1 MRIGVPKEIKTQEYR
16 VGMTPA
22 GVKILTSRGHTV
34 LVEQGAGLGSG
45 LPDEQY
51 VKAGAQIV
59 ATKEEVWG
67 GADMVVKVKEP
78 IAPEFPLMRKDLLLF
93 TYLHLAAA
101 AELGKEL
108 LNRGVN
114 GVAYETLEPTP
125 GDLPLLTPMSAV
137 AGRMSVQAGAAY
149 LEREKGG
156 KGVLLGGVPGVK
168 RGRVTIIGGG
178 VVGQNAARIAMGFG
192 ASVTV
197 LDVNLKTLAYID
209 DVYNGR
215 IHTQYS
221 DPINIERAVLDSDL
235 VIGGVLIAGAR
246 APRLVTAKMVKEMEA
261 GSVIVDVSIDQGG
274 CVETA
279 RPTTHDN
286 PTYVVDDV
294 IHYGV
299 ANMPGAVPRTSTYA
313 LTNATISYVTRLA
326 DKGLEKAIAD
336 EPFIVSG
343 LNTYK
348 GTVPHKAVAEAL
360 SVPFAQYRSAH

>member
-22 GVKILTSRGHTV
+22 GVKILTDRGHTV

-45 LPDEQY
+45 LSDDAY
-51 VKAGAQIV
+51 AKAGATLV
-59 ATKEEVWG
+59 PTKEDVWG
-67 GADMVVKVKEP
+67 GADMIVKVKEP
-78 IAPEFPLMRKDLLLF
+78 IAPEFPLMKKDLLLF

-101 AELGKEL
+101 HELGKEL
-108 LNRGVN
+108 LARGVN

-137 AGRMSVQAGAAY
+137 AGRMAVQAGAAY

-168 RGRVTIIGGG
+168 RGKVVVIGGG

-192 ASVTV
+192 ASTTV

-209 DVYNGR
+209 DVYEGR

-221 DPINIERAVLDSDL
+221 DPLNIEAAVVSADL
-235 VIGGVLIAGAR
+235 VIGAVLIAGAR
-246 APRLVTAKMVKEMEA
+246 APRLVTAKHVKEMEA

-299 ANMPGAVPRTSTYA
+299 ANMPGAVPRTSTFA
-313 LTNATISYVTRLA
+313 LTNATISYVARLA

-336 EPFIVSG
+336 EPYFVTG
-343 LNTYK
+343 VNTYK

-360 SVPFAQYRSAH
+360 GVPYAPYRSHH